1 MPGTLGLHVCL
12 CTSWE
17 GRPWPLPL
25 FPAQSLLRPAW
36 KLAWV
41 QGVGHPCLEQNQ
53 ARAGPGGLQQT
64 CPFCPPTMHSPLVA
78 HPSAPTPS
86 PAAQASL
93 RGERRGQTLGSPVGS
108 VTLCCLRCS
117 TATPIQAPP
126 PSPPPFRARALFPT
140 RTSLGGGPGGGP
152 SLGPPSPVRDLE
164 DSCPLLALESLC

>member
-41 QGVGHPCLEQNQ
+41 QGLGHPCLEQNQ
-53 ARAGPGGLQQT
+53 ARAGPGGLWQT
-64 CPFCPPTMHSPLVA
+64 CPFRPPTMHSLLVA
-78 HPSAPTPS
+78 QPSAPTPF
-86 PAAQASL
+86 PDAQASL

-108 VTLCCLRCS
+108 VTVLPALPHR
-117 TATPIQAPP
+117 ATPIQAP
-126 PSPPPFRARALFPT
+126 APT
-140 RTSLGGGPGGGP
+140 IQGACTLP
-152 SLGPPSPVRDLE
+152 DQN
-164 DSCPLLALESLC
+164 